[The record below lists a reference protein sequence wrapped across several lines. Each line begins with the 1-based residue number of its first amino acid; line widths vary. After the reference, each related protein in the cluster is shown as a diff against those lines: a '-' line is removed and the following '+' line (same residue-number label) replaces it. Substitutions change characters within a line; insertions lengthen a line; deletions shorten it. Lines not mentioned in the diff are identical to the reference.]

1 MRGCFDRRHGDAI
14 ARKAGMGARRAAIG
28 GVDGDGLGSRAGV
41 EGAAITGVGGD
52 ALGWT
57 ARARATYHPFPYPPH
72 SPLLSG

>member
-1 MRGCFDRRHGDAI
+1 MRGIGRRGGDAI

-41 EGAAITGVGGD
+41 EGAAINGVGGD

-57 ARARATYHPFPYPPH
+57 ARAPGYHSSSSSLTSSYTRFFA
-72 SPLLSG
+72 